1 MAFVA
6 QGCLSDK
13 ALFSTHQDLYRE
25 GILDSGWQTA
35 RGEAFNLASQ
45 TVVTEPAFISNYTT
59 PPIAV

>member
-1 MAFVA
+1 
-6 QGCLSDK
+6 
-13 ALFSTHQDLYRE
+13 LYRE